1 MPTTDPQS
9 LIRTRALLR
18 ELPEFDPDPLLWS
31 RIAAVHAQ
39 RSGRGGRGRGR
50 GSWIA
55 AGIAAT
61 LAAVVLLPR
70 LGGDASPLDQVELW
84 QQRSQSLEQQWQS
97 SARVLADPRRRAD
110 LHLIDGELQSAYDRG
125 AAASELL
132 PLWKQR
138 NEALNSLINN
148 DPYRAQAVTRI

>member
-1 MPTTDPQS
+1 MPMTDPQA
-9 LIRTRALLR
+9 LIRTRALLL
-18 ELPEFDPDPLLWS
+18 ELPQFDPDPQLWS

-39 RSGRGGRGRGR
+39 RSGRGGRGRLP
-50 GSWIA
+50 WIA

-70 LGGDASPLDQVELW
+70 LGGDASPLDQVDVW
-84 QQRSQSLEQQWQS
+84 QQQSQSLEQQWQS

-125 AAASELL
+125 ATASELL
-132 PLWKQR
+132 PLWRQR
-138 NEALNSLINN
+138 NEALKSLINN